1 MKPTQRPILQ
11 TEIMAGILLRIKKL
25 PEKNSVC
32 SESSH
37 PYLIIVI
44 VGVIYDAIIIF
55 FSEAFL
61 LKLAQK
67 CVSESFTRQS
77 LVLLP
82 RVPTIKK
89 QQLSDTRSYERQ
101 WSHSKT
107 CCYFMGNEQVYMA
120 SAPTELCKKHSRI
133 QQSHSQCSTYKSPS
147 LSLIKYFG

>member
-1 MKPTQRPILQ
+1 MKPAQRPILQ
-11 TEIMAGILLRIKKL
+11 TEIMAGILLGIKKL

-32 SESSH
+32 SESSLS
-37 PYLIIVI
+37 YLITVI
-44 VGVIYDAIIIF
+44 VGVIYDAIIIC

-89 QQLSDTRSYERQ
+89 QQLSDTQSYMSVSGLILIHVAILWVMSR
-101 WSHSKT
+101 
-107 CCYFMGNEQVYMA
+107 
-120 SAPTELCKKHSRI
+120 PTWHLRPQNSVKSTAEYNKLSFTMFYI
-133 QQSHSQCSTYKSPS
+133 QIS
-147 LSLIKYFG
+147 LPVVN